1 MLSDVFIDRPRFA
14 IVISL
19 VITVAGLVSLTRLPV
34 AQFPD
39 IVPPQVEVST
49 FYPGASSEVIEATV
63 AQTIESRVIGVD
75 NMLYMKSTSGSDGS
89 YTLTVSF
96 LVGTDPDINTVN
108 VKNRVDLAMSQLPAE
123 VQQSGVETKKK
134 SSAMLQTIPIYSP
147 NQTYDTLFLSNYANI
162 NVLDELKRV
171 KGVGDAILYGI
182 DYSMRIWL
190 DTNKM
195 TNLAL
200 TTNDV
205 VGALRSQNIQAAV
218 GRIGAQPM
226 TDDQQFQLNINTQGR
241 LTTIKEFENVVLR
254 ANPDGSFIRIK
265 DIGRAELGAAVADA
279 YGRFNGG
286 SAAVIG
292 IYKSP
297 GANAIETAQGI
308 RAAMARLSERFP
320 DDLEYDVNYDTTKFV
335 EASIE
340 SIQHTLFE
348 ALVLVVIV
356 VFVFLGNLRATV
368 IPIVAVP
375 VSIIGTFVIMA
386 ALGFSANTVSLL
398 ALVVAIGI
406 VVDDAI
412 IVVESVEHI
421 METEP
426 ELTPAEAAKKA
437 MGQITGPILA
447 ITAVLL
453 AVFVPVAFIPGIT
466 GQMFQ
471 QFAVAVSG
479 SMLISALN
487 ALTLSPAL
495 CAIMLKPGSHNK
507 KGLISKLMA
516 GIDYARDGYV
526 GVVKRFVRV
535 SSLSLV
541 ALVLV
546 FGAIYLVGKQ
556 VPSGFLPDEDQ
567 GAFMIEVQLPE
578 GASVNRTAAIAEKVE
593 DILLKTEGVE
603 SFINVVG
610 FSVIDGQAKSNSAFF
625 AVALNPFEEREDPA
639 LDVHPIMQNLYKEF
653 LAIQGANI
661 FPFNLP
667 PIIGLGTGSGFE
679 YQLKDLQGRSAA
691 DLAAVGRGL
700 VATANQDTL
709 LANVFTTY
717 TADTPQVFL
726 EIDRDKV
733 QTLGINVADVFMALQ
748 TTLGGFYVN
757 DFNLFGRTWQVNI
770 QGDEEDRNEF
780 SDMLR
785 IHVRNNKGEM
795 VPLRVFTEPKLTL
808 SPQSIIR
815 YNNNRSITINGG
827 PATGVASG
835 DALIAMENLS
845 AETLPPGYDFE
856 WTTNALQEKLAAGQ
870 TGPILAFALLFVY
883 LFLVALYESWT
894 IPTVV
899 LLSVS
904 VALLGALVTLL
915 LANLE
920 LNLYAQIGIVVL
932 IALSAKNGI
941 LIVEFSKEQREHGMS
956 IVDAAVEGA
965 RLRFRAVMMT
975 SFAFIAGLIPLII
988 AIGAG
993 MLSRRG
999 VGTAV
1004 FGGMLASSLIA
1015 IFIIP
1020 PLYVVFQRFREKG
1033 HKMIGKEL
1041 PNPESNKA
1049 EKVDADKDAAKSE

>member
-39 IVPPQVEVST
+39 IVPPQVEVTT

-108 VKNRVDLAMSQLPAE
+108 VKNRVDLAMSQLPSE

-162 NVLDELKRV
+162 NILDELKRV

-205 VGALRSQNIQAAV
+205 VAALRSQNIQAAV

-254 ANPDGSFIRIK
+254 ANPDGSFIRIR
-265 DIGRAELGAAVADA
+265 DIGRAELGAAVSDA

-375 VSIIGTFVIMA
+375 VSIIGTFIIMA

-479 SMLISALN
+479 SML
-487 ALTLSPAL
+487 
-495 CAIMLKPGSHNK
+495 M
-507 KGLISKLMA
+507 
-516 GIDYARDGYV
+516 
-526 GVVKRFVRV
+526 
-535 SSLSLV
+535 
-541 ALVLV
+541 
-546 FGAIYLVGKQ
+546 
-556 VPSGFLPDEDQ
+556 PD
-567 GAFMIEVQLPE
+567 
-578 GASVNRTAAIAEKVE
+578 
-593 DILLKTEGVE
+593 
-603 SFINVVG
+603 
-610 FSVIDGQAKSNSAFF
+610 
-625 AVALNPFEEREDPA
+625 
-639 LDVHPIMQNLYKEF
+639 
-653 LAIQGANI
+653 
-661 FPFNLP
+661 
-667 PIIGLGTGSGFE
+667 
-679 YQLKDLQGRSAA
+679 
-691 DLAAVGRGL
+691 
-700 VATANQDTL
+700 
-709 LANVFTTY
+709 
-717 TADTPQVFL
+717 
-726 EIDRDKV
+726 
-733 QTLGINVADVFMALQ
+733 
-748 TTLGGFYVN
+748 
-757 DFNLFGRTWQVNI
+757 
-770 QGDEEDRNEF
+770 
-780 SDMLR
+780 
-785 IHVRNNKGEM
+785 
-795 VPLRVFTEPKLTL
+795 
-808 SPQSIIR
+808 
-815 YNNNRSITINGG
+815 
-827 PATGVASG
+827 
-835 DALIAMENLS
+835 
-845 AETLPPGYDFE
+845 
-856 WTTNALQEKLAAGQ
+856 
-870 TGPILAFALLFVY
+870 
-883 LFLVALYESWT
+883 
-894 IPTVV
+894 
-899 LLSVS
+899 
-904 VALLGALVTLL
+904 
-915 LANLE
+915 
-920 LNLYAQIGIVVL
+920 
-932 IALSAKNGI
+932 
-941 LIVEFSKEQREHGMS
+941 
-956 IVDAAVEGA
+956 
-965 RLRFRAVMMT
+965 
-975 SFAFIAGLIPLII
+975 
-988 AIGAG
+988 
-993 MLSRRG
+993 
-999 VGTAV
+999 
-1004 FGGMLASSLIA
+1004 
-1015 IFIIP
+1015 
-1020 PLYVVFQRFREKG
+1020 
-1033 HKMIGKEL
+1033 
-1041 PNPESNKA
+1041 
-1049 EKVDADKDAAKSE
+1049 